1 MRYPKK
7 LVAALRS
14 INAQMEKPGAKE
26 WLASRKKAGQEID
39 PETAEVICRYVHLAD
54 PYGVCADFPEE
65 LDFFSRVFFARS
77 PNSDI
82 WVRFDDL
89 PKATVERLMQ
99 WMETGDYGKSSLGQD
114 RDRIAPLTYEIA
126 QAEVQVALRRNLWT
140 SALLIEECSQLPDG
154 RFQFTVA
161 EHRPNGPD

>member
-1 MRYPKK
+1 MY
-7 LVAALRS
+7 AALRS
-14 INAQMEKPGAKE
+14 IEAQKEKPGAKG
-26 WLASRKKAGQEID
+26 WLASRKQAGLELD
-39 PETAEVICRYVHLAD
+39 PDTAEVTCRYVQLAD

-77 PNSDI
+77 PDSDI

-154 RFQFTVA
+154 RLQFTVA
-161 EHRPNGPD
+161 EHRPNGSD